1 MPVACFHV
9 LHFNVFCILSTLV
22 TLHNLFT
29 FVCLFMLE
37 YCDYLKILTQQK
49 DIPGHLSVRQR
60 YVGSCVS
67 RQSNETFGCPDN
79 SN

>member
-1 MPVACFHV
+1 
-9 LHFNVFCILSTLV
+9 
-22 TLHNLFT
+22 
-29 FVCLFMLE
+29 MLE